1 MKKYLNIILFSLI
14 LFFLFSVYEYYSSNK
29 NIKYKKNNRVNI
41 DQIFKD
47 KILDLPVLVS
57 DTHDVIEFNNSF
69 ENETKNEKKRSFWN
83 LLKNK

>member
-69 ENETKNEKKRSFWN
+69 ENETKNEKKKEF
-83 LLKNK
+83 LEFIKK

>member
-1 MKKYLNIILFSLI
+1 MKKYLNIIMFSLI
-14 LFFLFSVYEYYSSNK
+14 LLFLFNVYEYYTSNK

-41 DQIFKD
+41 DKIFKD
-47 KILDLPVLVS
+47 KILNLPVLVS

-69 ENETKNEKKRSFWN
+69 ESETKNEKKRSFWN